1 MVRCNFRLKLM
12 KTFNVAYE
20 IILDQHFSQF
30 EIFYHFDICFS
41 FMVLKKKFYGWILSM
56 SVLRVAEIVVTLQT
70 ELN

>member
-30 EIFYHFDICFS
+30 EIFYHFNICFLS
-41 FMVLKKKFYGWILSM
+41 DGSQKKILWMDSQY
-56 SVLRVAEIVVTLQT
+56 VGIKGC
-70 ELN
+70 